1 MANYK
6 KVDNCGPVPYPDQSG
21 RHLGAGEVA
30 SDDADNDWAPLVAL
44 GFVVE
49 TGGAVTPD
57 RQEAPA
63 EMAKAVVLVPE
74 PPAAEEPAPKSKK
87 RSKKKSKKE
96 EGVSDGGSAD
106 DSTGGEEVDSSSPW
120 KSDS

>member
-21 RHLGAGEVA
+21 RFLGADEVA

-57 RQEAPA
+57 KQESPA

-74 PPAAEEPAPKSKK
+74 PAAEEPAPKPNK
-87 RSKKKSKKE
+87 RSKKSKKE
-96 EGVSDGGSAD
+96 EGVDDGGSAN